1 MGNWLNLTGMNSGW
15 HDFLKQCFKNS
26 MKKFNFIAAVPIA
39 ISVFFVSCGN
49 SDSGKADKKDST
61 QSVLPPPADNS
72 QATNPS
78 LADTAYSRYD
88 STRKDSSKNKR

>member
-1 MGNWLNLTGMNSGW
+1 
-15 HDFLKQCFKNS
+15 
-26 MKKFNFIAAVPIA
+26 MKKFNFVAAVPIA
-39 ISVFFVSCGN
+39 VSVFFASCGN
-49 SDSGKADKKDST
+49 SKSDKAGKNDST

-88 STRKDSSKNKR
+88 STRKDSSKKNH